1 MKDMIFKTNNFVPNE
16 NIIQNELIQIS
27 HIVKRDDVGYK
38 LHCYAKGNYIKIYS
52 YLKILEKNE
61 SNLSPHTCFDWV
73 LANLE
78 NNLIDQYRFWLA
90 TDIEN
95 KYLFL
100 IFIYQNNETKNRE
113 LRSVLL
119 KSNDN

>member
-38 LHCYAKGNYIKIYS
+38 LHCYAKGNYIKIHA

-73 LANLE
+73 LTNLE

-90 TDIEN
+90 TDIKN

>member
-1 MKDMIFKTNNFVPNE
+1 MKDMIFKTNNFIPNE

-38 LHCYAKGNYIKIYS
+38 LHCYAKGNYIKIHS

-61 SNLSPHTCFDWV
+61 SNLSSHTCFDWV

>member
-38 LHCYAKGNYIKIYS
+38 LHCYAKRNYIKIHS

-61 SNLSPHTCFDWV
+61 SNLSPHTYFDWV
-73 LANLE
+73 LTNLE

>member
-38 LHCYAKGNYIKIYS
+38 LHCYAKGNYIKIHA

-73 LANLE
+73 LTNLE

-119 KSNDN
+119 KSSDN